1 MFSLT
6 NCMVPPLRLEQ
17 GSVPPRLS
25 SRPSFKEGMAT
36 VVLVRFLFESSGLGA
51 HPPL

>member
-6 NCMVPPLRLEQ
+6 NCMAPPLRLEQ

-25 SRPSFKEGMAT
+25 SQPSFKEGMAT
-36 VVLVRFLFESSGLGA
+36 VVLVWVFF
-51 HPPL
+51 